1 VSAVAGRPRKSES
14 QRRGHRRYDTVKLVR
29 DAGPVTVPALPD
41 SRAMLQ
47 QTRDAWS
54 EFWKSPVT
62 ATVVPESDAP
72 ALVRM
77 FHLADELERCR
88 RVFREK
94 RLVEGSS
101 GQPVINPVGSY
112 MLALAKEVRA
122 LEDRFGANAMARLR
136 LSVELG
142 DAHRSLDAI
151 NSRMMQDCDV
161 VDVVR
166 VDPRFGVSAD

>member
-1 VSAVAGRPRKSES
+1 MPS
-14 QRRGHRRYDTVKLVR
+14 
-29 DAGPVTVPALPD
+29 
-41 SRAMLQ
+41 
-47 QTRDAWS
+47 
-54 EFWKSPVT
+54 
-62 ATVVPESDAP
+62 
-72 ALVRM
+72 LVRM

-94 RLVEGSS
+94 RVVEGSS

-136 LSVELG
+136 FVGRAGWRASEFGCDQLPD
-142 DAHRSLDAI
+142 DAGLRW
-151 NSRMMQDCDV
+151 

-166 VDPRFGVSAD
+166 VDPRFGITAD